1 MSAKLEKLGADLKR
15 AREKAEEWAKRA
27 EELEEKFREQEN
39 TEICEITRSF
49 KLTPEKLRRLLRETG
64 ENLPDP
70 RLAEMIEAEEEENE
84 D

>member
-1 MSAKLEKLGADLKR
+1 MSVKLEKLGADLKR

-27 EELEEKFREQEN
+27 EELEEKYREQEN

>member
-27 EELEEKFREQEN
+27 EALEEKYREQEN

>member
-27 EELEEKFREQEN
+27 EELEEKHREQEN

>member
-27 EELEEKFREQEN
+27 EELEEKYREQEN

>member
-15 AREKAEEWAKRA
+15 AKEKAEEWSHKA
-27 EELEEKFREQEN
+27 EELERKYREQED